1 MHAMYSRKKTDWSKG
16 HWGVGGERSCAINWM
31 VRAGLLLEG
40 ISEKKKKKIGVS
52 QIVIRTQLDQSP

>member
-1 MHAMYSRKKTDWSKG
+1 MHAMYSRNKTDWSKG

-40 ISEKKKKKIGVS
+40 ISEKKKKKKE
-52 QIVIRTQLDQSP
+52 LAK